1 MSVFDLG
8 VTVNKEGQSV
18 AARTPKDSS
27 NFFKLITSAQQGHG
41 SLWRC
46 LSSFR
51 ISISDFVDQMFQVL
65 GDGTKSDTLK
75 TQSLQLLAEHWEVL
89 LQSDVQAEQGTRVSD
104 LIKLVKKQQRK
115 GSKRTAKQRQTPT
128 CSYYHIHIVLLKPQS
143 PYCGALDVQLWRGE
157 KNNLFSFYS
166 SSFLLVQFDG
176 FSWSILVR
184 NQFFVCITTL
194 MICTDY
200 FKHSPLRF
208 HQFIESHL
216 LSTIGE
222 EDKPRSVLLR
232 ITACE
237 CLIQLEESYPCIFST
252 KLGQF
257 QALAAKQRTV
267 AAQAYVHLVSVTFHN
282 IVHVLSEEKEVAIA
296 DAYEKQQQQQHQ
308 QHQKQHK
315 KKSSTGEKRTTTDKD
330 TEAEGLPKFIKSVP
344 ENLRSVSKLSLENS
358 LLTQFKSLYF
368 PLETRLHPL
377 VLPPCHIFQRMQFKY
392 EVMASAVSSI
402 LKHCEVLTDVT
413 ALHVLTKLVVA
424 LRRTTHSHKMLKIV
438 LHRLETSMSV
448 CGLHTLLVFLSVYR
462 SIKLLHRRDITNIRL
477 RVLDLISDPQVDE
490 WKKLLLMH
498 LSFSDKT
505 LLGKVSSLLPFL
517 PREFESLPMWQ
528 RKIDMLAYSIGLRL
542 QQQNEGTSDLSEHS
556 DGKSV
561 ISETSTLH
569 EVIIDTGDGFEN
581 DIATLEGTLEN
592 SLACFNSY
600 TKKRSSS
607 PAALQLYR
615 TLFNMFLSSNVDPR
629 FLCGIVLDITLNN
642 PGFVPLTVDLVSSVR
657 TATNKQDTVS
667 VLASLVERVVSL
679 PPMDAFK
686 YIDEY
691 LALILSVASIPT
703 IPPSSYLMFINELL
717 MKTSL
722 GRQGEWVRGYRLLQI
737 CHRVMRVHAVSDLAR
752 SLPLGDVLM
761 SLWHGYRNIDIKDQ
775 ARFYYSLLTN
785 VSSTTRT
792 PLLNI
797 SIDSYKS
804 FQEYCPEEAMRD
816 HTSVQKN
823 MIKKVQHKLLALTR
837 LNTASMIRDPNNHIR
852 KRGVSSKRPVFQQ
865 IPQNDGLLSTL
876 DGDAVLLEYATNL
889 AESINTL
896 PMFLECEIAYEVS
909 AGVVKVAQCPEHV
922 YSIEIVFSEIAS
934 GSLDLSST
942 TQSCD
947 VTQALEQKA
956 TSTSQSSAHEPI
968 NRIPSQTFRSLPT
981 VFVPTLSRRVTTSVP
996 PSPPVFTSSQ
1006 KEKRFNIVLNKPHTS
1021 SWRFAAECI
1030 PTKPCSTLLNAKV
1043 KYTDGNGQSWEG
1055 MLDTIRVE
1063 FSDFMQ
1069 EAPYPTHWM
1078 ESVIEE
1084 GRGQLG
1090 SVASPREWSISY
1102 KQKLFGAL
1110 WKHHT
1115 RTGSRAIHTSRS
1127 LSIRRDTA
1135 IESITALF
1143 KRFIVTAMCE
1153 GDCCGDEKENGCNEN
1168 DQDDGDLNSTTTST
1182 TTEVEADDVV
1192 RKSTSV
1198 TVSSPSADNNNSSR
1212 THDCACTYTVHCLV
1226 FVPPQ
1231 YHVLLKFTVEST
1243 YSVVEWVSDNPV
1255 CVVEMDK
1262 LLDSISANPLRAP
1275 MKTKQKQEVPSRSS
1289 SLINS
1294 TTVSEED
1301 NEH

>member
-104 LIKLVKKQQRK
+104 LIKL
-115 GSKRTAKQRQTPT
+115 
-128 CSYYHIHIVLLKPQS
+128 
-143 PYCGALDVQLWRGE
+143 
-157 KNNLFSFYS
+157 
-166 SSFLLVQFDG
+166 FDG

-517 PREFESLPMWQ
+517 PREFESLP
-528 RKIDMLAYSIGLRL
+528 
-542 QQQNEGTSDLSEHS
+542 
-556 DGKSV
+556 
-561 ISETSTLH
+561 
-569 EVIIDTGDGFEN
+569 
-581 DIATLEGTLEN
+581 
-592 SLACFNSY
+592 
-600 TKKRSSS
+600 
-607 PAALQLYR
+607 
-615 TLFNMFLSSNVDPR
+615 
-629 FLCGIVLDITLNN
+629 
-642 PGFVPLTVDLVSSVR
+642 
-657 TATNKQDTVS
+657 VS
-667 VLASLVERVVSL
+667 V
-679 PPMDAFK
+679 
-686 YIDEY
+686 
-691 LALILSVASIPT
+691 
-703 IPPSSYLMFINELL
+703 
-717 MKTSL
+717 
-722 GRQGEWVRGYRLLQI
+722 
-737 CHRVMRVHAVSDLAR
+737 
-752 SLPLGDVLM
+752 
-761 SLWHGYRNIDIKDQ
+761 
-775 ARFYYSLLTN
+775 
-785 VSSTTRT
+785 
-792 PLLNI
+792 
-797 SIDSYKS
+797 
-804 FQEYCPEEAMRD
+804 
-816 HTSVQKN
+816 
-823 MIKKVQHKLLALTR
+823 
-837 LNTASMIRDPNNHIR
+837 
-852 KRGVSSKRPVFQQ
+852 
-865 IPQNDGLLSTL
+865 
-876 DGDAVLLEYATNL
+876 
-889 AESINTL
+889 
-896 PMFLECEIAYEVS
+896 
-909 AGVVKVAQCPEHV
+909 
-922 YSIEIVFSEIAS
+922 
-934 GSLDLSST
+934 
-942 TQSCD
+942 
-947 VTQALEQKA
+947 
-956 TSTSQSSAHEPI
+956 
-968 NRIPSQTFRSLPT
+968 
-981 VFVPTLSRRVTTSVP
+981 
-996 PSPPVFTSSQ
+996 
-1006 KEKRFNIVLNKPHTS
+1006 
-1021 SWRFAAECI
+1021 
-1030 PTKPCSTLLNAKV
+1030 
-1043 KYTDGNGQSWEG
+1043 
-1055 MLDTIRVE
+1055 
-1063 FSDFMQ
+1063 
-1069 EAPYPTHWM
+1069 
-1078 ESVIEE
+1078 
-1084 GRGQLG
+1084 
-1090 SVASPREWSISY
+1090 
-1102 KQKLFGAL
+1102 
-1110 WKHHT
+1110 
-1115 RTGSRAIHTSRS
+1115 
-1127 LSIRRDTA
+1127 
-1135 IESITALF
+1135 
-1143 KRFIVTAMCE
+1143 
-1153 GDCCGDEKENGCNEN
+1153 
-1168 DQDDGDLNSTTTST
+1168 
-1182 TTEVEADDVV
+1182 
-1192 RKSTSV
+1192 
-1198 TVSSPSADNNNSSR
+1198 
-1212 THDCACTYTVHCLV
+1212 
-1226 FVPPQ
+1226 
-1231 YHVLLKFTVEST
+1231 
-1243 YSVVEWVSDNPV
+1243 
-1255 CVVEMDK
+1255 
-1262 LLDSISANPLRAP
+1262 
-1275 MKTKQKQEVPSRSS
+1275 
-1289 SLINS
+1289 
-1294 TTVSEED
+1294 
-1301 NEH
+1301 